1 MKRLFVVMIAFLMVF
16 GLSAQTITVLH
27 SGDTKFI
34 STTHFTKV
42 EELLRKDYPNVK
54 VLWNKIDMSDGS
66 TLTMDAMLAA
76 GEAPNIYLDTAVR
89 ISKYMVPEYALPLN
103 NLIRDLNKF
112 IPGCLDSYYINGKL
126 LGVPVTGSGQGM
138 AINLDMM
145 KEIGFTVKDDWTVSD
160 FLKMAELV
168 KQKYGGKKWATGM
181 FAQNQSG
188 DYLINN
194 WFASFGVKW
203 YENGN
208 YNKTTIAKNGG
219 AKVYEFYQLLNNKGY
234 IPPNSA
240 TLNDDDYVI
249 QWAKGD
255 LAATAF
261 FESWVKSYFETVVKQ
276 GLIDKPFEYK
286 FVPFPRADGVS
297 KVGTYY
303 SGSVAVVHKTGTKTD
318 EVAARLVEYLNN
330 YDTEKLFSLEIGIVA
345 DKAGV
350 PYPLNPR
357 VAEVA
362 KIIADNGIHDFGL
375 TDRRFTERR
384 SLQFPILQQ
393 VLNNKLT
400 PEEAIKKFETALNS
414 VK

>member
-1 MKRLFVVMIAFLMVF
+1 
-16 GLSAQTITVLH
+16 
-27 SGDTKFI
+27 
-34 STTHFTKV
+34 
-42 EELLRKDYPNVK
+42 
-54 VLWNKIDMSDGS
+54 
-66 TLTMDAMLAA
+66 
-76 GEAPNIYLDTAVR
+76 
-89 ISKYMVPEYALPLN
+89 
-103 NLIRDLNKF
+103 
-112 IPGCLDSYYINGKL
+112 
-126 LGVPVTGSGQGM
+126 
-138 AINLDMM
+138 
-145 KEIGFTVKDDWTVSD
+145 
-160 FLKMAELV
+160 
-168 KQKYGGKKWATGM
+168 M

-345 DKAGV
+345 DKVGV